1 MDFHVFTTFTI
12 IILGLFFS
20 VLTNENSL
28 KVRKTYLFIVS
39 VILLLESAL
48 RGMSVGDD
56 TLTYFDSF
64 QSVKYTSWAD
74 IYRYFTFFGNNNYE
88 NRNQGYDLFQKI
100 FQLFSDDFRVYLFF
114 IAILF
119 FSSLYHFLLRNTF
132 NLYELILAFLI
143 YSALFYYFFSITGIK
158 QTITS
163 SVALFCIRYIKERKL
178 MHFVIP
184 IMLASFIH
192 ISVLVFLPFYFFSG
206 LKKIKLNFLIAL
218 FLFIIIFVF
227 KRYVVTILITDTVY
241 ETYLSDLAGRGTLG
255 FTSLLLLVVLLSY
268 FIIDKMAKVY
278 PNYILYYNG
287 ILMALVLV
295 PLTWVNSNA
304 MRVVQY
310 YSIFLIVFAPKII
323 EVLYRKNILFKR
335 IAYFIC
341 IVILLSFIL
350 KAPSLYKFF
359 WEESSIYRDL

>member
-1 MDFHVFTTFTI
+1 MDFHVFTFFSI
-12 IILGLFFS
+12 IILGLYFS
-20 VLTNENSL
+20 VLTNENAL
-28 KVRKTYLFIVS
+28 KTRKTYLFIVT

-74 IYRYFTFFGNNNYE
+74 IFRYFTFFTDADYE
-88 NRNQGYDLFQKI
+88 NRNNGYDLFQKI

-114 IAILF
+114 IAIVF
-119 FSSLYHFLLRNTF
+119 FSSLYYFLLKNTF
-132 NLYELILAFLI
+132 NLYELILAFSI

-163 SVALFCIRYIKERKL
+163 SVALYCIGYIKERKL

-192 ISVLVFLPFYFFSG
+192 ASVLVFLPFYFFSG

-227 KRYVVTILITDTVY
+227 KQIVIVYLISDTVY
-241 ETYLSDLAGRGTLG
+241 ESYLTDLKGKGTLG
-255 FTSLLLLVVLLSY
+255 FTSLLFMVVLVSY
-268 FIIDKMAKVY
+268 FVIDKMAKKY
-278 PNYILYYNG
+278 PNYCHYYNA
-287 ILMALVLV
+287 ILIALILV
-295 PLTWVNSNA
+295 PLTWLNSNA

-310 YSIFLIVFAPKII
+310 YSIYLIVFAPKII
-323 EVLYRKNILFKR
+323 EVVYSKNIFFKR

-341 IVILLSFIL
+341 IAILLSFIL
-350 KAPSLYKFF
+350 NLSSSYKFF
-359 WEESSIYRDL
+359 WEENSIYRDL